1 MIVLDTNVLSELMHR
16 SPHPVVLEWI
26 NRQARDAIWITS
38 ITVFE
43 VQTGLELRPLGCKR
57 DEIAA
62 GFSRVLGER
71 LSGRML
77 PLDTPAAIEA
87 GRIAAE
93 RRSRGFIDDPRDT
106 LIAGIVVT
114 HDATLVTRNLRH
126 FVDIVPMV
134 INPWSTGVD

>member
-1 MIVLDTNVLSELMHR
+1 VIVLDTNVLSELMHR

-43 VQTGLELRPLGCKR
+43 VQTGLELRPLGRKR

-71 LSGRML
+71 LSGRVL

-87 GRIAAE
+87 GRIAEE
-93 RRSRGFIDDPRDT
+93 RRSRGFTDDPRDT

>member
-1 MIVLDTNVLSELMHR
+1 MIVLDTNVLSGLMQR

-26 NRQARDAIWITS
+26 NRQARDAIWNTS

-43 VQTGLELRPLGCKR
+43 VQTGLELRPLGRKR

-71 LSGRML
+71 LSGRVL

-87 GRIAAE
+87 GRIAEE
-93 RRSRGFIDDPRDT
+93 RRSRGFTDDPRDT